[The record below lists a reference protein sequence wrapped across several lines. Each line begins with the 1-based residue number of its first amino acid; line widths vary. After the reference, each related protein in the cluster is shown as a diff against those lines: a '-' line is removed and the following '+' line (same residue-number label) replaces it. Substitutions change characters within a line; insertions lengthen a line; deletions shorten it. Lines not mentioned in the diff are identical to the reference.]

1 MMMGNDDEVSG
12 NSIEETIGKEKIRQL
27 ENRLREM
34 EIEEIEYKK
43 KAIENEQLKEKLDKK
58 EKENEEQSIKILELQ
73 KIQLNIG
80 NQINEVT
87 EINKYKTPTKNE
99 ISINQTCKIQ
109 FNLCIFSTNLL

>member
-43 KAIENEQLKEKLDKK
+43 KAIENEQLKEKL
-58 EKENEEQSIKILELQ
+58 EEQSIKILELQ